1 MRGRSA
7 SGPGQGLRH
16 GRKALVPQND
26 TGQFAG
32 NQGIRRAAT
41 TRQYLTADAQGR
53 RLHFMAISV
62 QVREEVHFIQALCG
76 VYARARLTPKHFF
89 LPNGNP
95 DQHRLDATVMAM
107 EANRQRPVAIEL
119 TKCFQGGKVGRSS
132 PAQNEVEAWRRLEE
146 RIAATLRGAPA
157 VAARCVE
164 CRIWLVEAIGEILEI
179 FRAPRTKEH
188 RTDVFTE
195 SLVELLV
202 VPLHEALHESLR
214 TKRAEK
220 ASLPPE
226 LAGIVAHAQVN
237 AYADRSRLG
246 GWPPATP
253 GVYVELKGLVSVG
266 QSGQQVDTILP
277 RWVGIDSKGIIDAV
291 KAKLEAIPAYKAI
304 ARDCGAEELWLVAVA
319 DGASQVSMVATPVL
333 MGVKDGIRKLHD
345 RTLAKGRPFF
355 DRVILLA
362 AGYWAPGDLRDLD
375 AVRAVG
381 MTFMPFDLHG

>member
-1 MRGRSA
+1 
-7 SGPGQGLRH
+7 
-16 GRKALVPQND
+16 
-26 TGQFAG
+26 
-32 NQGIRRAAT
+32 
-41 TRQYLTADAQGR
+41 
-53 RLHFMAISV
+53 MAIPV
-62 QVREEVHFIQALCG
+62 QAREEVHFMEALCE
-76 VYARARLTPKHFF
+76 VYARARLTPEHFF
-89 LPNGNP
+89 LPDGNP
-95 DQHRLDATVMAM
+95 DLHRLDAIAWAT
-107 EANRQRPVAIEL
+107 EENHQRRVAIEF
-119 TKCFQGGKVGRSS
+119 TKCFQGARVGRSS
-132 PAQNEVEAWRRLEE
+132 PAQNEVEAWHRLEE
-146 RIAATLRGAPA
+146 RIAAALRDAPA

-164 CRIWLVEAIGEILEI
+164 CRIWLVEAIGGILEI

-195 SLVELLV
+195 SLVELLAA
-202 VPLHEALHESLR
+202 PLYEALHESLR
-214 TKRAEK
+214 TKCAEK

-237 AYADRSRLG
+237 AYADRSRFGG

-291 KAKLEAIPAYKAI
+291 KAKLEAIPVYKAI

-333 MGVKDGIRKLHD
+333 TGVKDGIRKLHD

-355 DRVILLA
+355 NRVILLA
-362 AGYWAPGDLRDLD
+362 AGYWAPGELRDLD

-381 MTFMPFDLHG
+381 MTLPFDLHG